1 MRRTRRLIGIACLS
15 VVAALAAGCSS
26 SSSSS
31 TPASSASSSSPSAS
45 ASSGATAKVSG
56 TANVAYAGSLQ
67 LLNEKTIGPAFEKA
81 TGAGYSGQGA
91 GAVGLSQEI
100 ASGEIHPNV
109 FESIGPYPLANVQP
123 KSSTWYVGLVAAPIV
138 VVYSPACPKYGSQLS
153 EVASGKLPMSK
164 LFDLMTEPGFT
175 LGRTDPGTD
184 PQGQA
189 FWEMVQEAQSYYHL
203 PAGTASKILGPEDN
217 SKETFSETS
226 INSFLQSGELCAESD
241 YRSEA
246 IQDHLHY
253 INLPDIMNF
262 GEPNLDATYAKY
274 TMTLENGTKVHGV
287 PTEVFAAPIGTTDSA
302 AALAFINYQLQ
313 PSVRA
318 DFQKAGYTLVTPTI
332 YGTGAP
338 ASVKSAVAAADTSGS

>member
-1 MRRTRRLIGIACLS
+1 MA
-15 VVAALAAGCSS
+15 AALAAGCSS

-31 TPASSASSSSPSAS
+31 STSASSASSSSAS
-45 ASSGATAKVSG
+45 AGSSSGATAKVSG
-56 TANVAYAGSLQ
+56 TANVAYAGSLE
-67 LLNEKTIGPAFEKA
+67 LLNEKTIGPAFQQA
-81 TGAGYSGQGA
+81 TGAGYTGQGM

-123 KSSTWYVGLVAAPIV
+123 KFSTWYVGLVSSPIV
-138 VVYSPACPKYGSQLS
+138 VVYSPACPKYGSELS
-153 EVASGKLPMSK
+153 QVASGKLPMSK
-164 LFDLMTEPGFT
+164 LFELMAEPGFT

-189 FWEMVQEAQSYYHL
+189 FWEMVQQAQSYYHL

-217 SKETFSETS
+217 SKETYSETS
-226 INSFLQSGELCAESD
+226 INSFLESGELCAESD

-246 IQDHLHY
+246 IQQKLHY
-253 INLPDIMNF
+253 INLPDTLNF
-262 GEPNLDATYAKY
+262 GEPNLDSTYAKY

-287 PTEVFAAPIGTTDSA
+287 PTEVFAAPIGTKDSA
-302 AALAFINYQLQ
+302 AATAFINYQLQ

-338 ASVKSAVAAADTSGS
+338 ASVKSAVTAADASGS